1 LAEKAALITGG
12 SSGIGLAVARALGE
26 DGYGVTI
33 AARRPDKLEQ
43 AAAELRDAGLDVL
56 HVAANMVEEDDIR
69 RMLEAHKERFGRLD
83 VLMNNAG
90 LGIGGL
96 IEAADTK
103 KLDMQLDV
111 NLRAVYLTTR
121 DAIPLLKEAAK
132 QKSNGGGGAMIF
144 NTASIA
150 GKQPQGWL
158 AAYSATKA
166 AVIALTE
173 ATGKE
178 LANDGVRCTAI
189 CPGFVDTPMTD
200 WARSQGVPGE
210 EMIRPEDIAEI
221 VRCLLSLSPAA
232 IVPEVMIV
240 RPQEL
245 ASSAGP

>member
-1 LAEKAALITGG
+1 LADKAALITGG

-56 HVAANMVEEDDIR
+56 HVAANMVEEDDIK
-69 RMLEAHKERFGRLD
+69 RMIEAHRERFGRLD

-96 IEAADTK
+96 IESAETK

-111 NLRAVYLTTR
+111 
-121 DAIPLLKEAAK
+121 
-132 QKSNGGGGAMIF
+132 

-221 VRCLLSLSPAA
+221 VMCLLRLSPAA

-245 ASSAGP
+245 ASGGAP

>member
-1 LAEKAALITGG
+1 VADKAALITGG

-26 DGYGVTI
+26 DGYGITI

-43 AAAELRDAGLDVL
+43 AAAGLRDAGLDV
-56 HVAANMVEEDDIR
+56 HHIAANMADEDDIK
-69 RMLEAHKERFGRLD
+69 RMMASHMDRFGRLD
-83 VLMNNAG
+83 LLMNNAG
-90 LGIGGL
+90 LGIGGT
-96 IEAADTK
+96 IEEAETK

-121 DAIPLLKEAAK
+121 EAVPALKEAGK
-132 QKSNGGGGAMIF
+132 DGGGMIV

-150 GKQPQGWL
+150 GKRPQGWL

-200 WARSQGVPGE
+200 WVRGQVSGD
-210 EMIRPEDIAEI
+210 EMIQPEDIAEI
-221 VRCLLSLSPAA
+221 IRCLLRLSPNAV
-232 IVPEVMIV
+232 VPEVMII

-245 ASSAGP
+245 AGAGV

>member
-1 LAEKAALITGG
+1 VADKAALITGG

-26 DGYGVTI
+26 DGYGITI

-43 AAAELRDAGLDVL
+43 AAAGLRDAGLDV
-56 HVAANMVEEDDIR
+56 HHIAANMADEDDIK
-69 RMLEAHKERFGRLD
+69 RMITSHMDRFGRLD
-83 VLMNNAG
+83 LLMNNAG
-90 LGIGGL
+90 LGIGGT
-96 IEAADTK
+96 IEEAETK

-121 DAIPLLKEAAK
+121 EAVPALKEAGK
-132 QKSNGGGGAMIF
+132 DGGAMIV

-150 GKQPQGWL
+150 GKRPQGWL

-189 CPGFVDTPMTD
+189 CPGFVDTAMTD
-200 WARSQGVPGE
+200 WIRGQVSGD
-210 EMIRPEDIAEI
+210 EMIQPEDIAEI
-221 VRCLLSLSPAA
+221 IRCLLRLSPNAV
-232 IVPEVMIV
+232 VPEVMII

-245 ASSAGP
+245 AGAGA

>member
-1 LAEKAALITGG
+1 LADKAALITGG

-43 AAAELRDAGLDVL
+43 AAAELRDAGIDVL

-69 RMLEAHKERFGRLD
+69 RMLEAHRERFGRLD
-83 VLMNNAG
+83 LLMNNAG

-121 DAIPLLKEAAK
+121 DAIPMLKEAG
-132 QKSNGGGGAMIF
+132 NNGGAMLF

-189 CPGFVDTPMTD
+189 CPGFVDTAMTE

-221 VRCLLSLSPAA
+221 VRCLIRLSPAA

-245 ASSAGP
+245 TAGASP

>member
-1 LAEKAALITGG
+1 LADKAALITGG

-33 AARRPDKLEQ
+33 AARRPDKLEH
-43 AAAELRDAGLDVL
+43 AAAELRDAGIDIL

-69 RMLEAHKERFGRLD
+69 RMLEAHRERFGRLD

-96 IEAADTK
+96 IEAAETK

-121 DAIPLLKEAAK
+121 DAIPMLKEAG
-132 QKSNGGGGAMIF
+132 NDGGAMLF

-189 CPGFVDTPMTD
+189 CPGFVDTAMTD

-221 VRCLLSLSPAA
+221 VRCLLRLSPAA

-245 ASSAGP
+245 AGGATP

>member
-1 LAEKAALITGG
+1 MRSARCLSENCARPLTRGDDRLADKAALITGG

-43 AAAELRDAGLDVL
+43 AAAELRDAGIDVL

-69 RMLEAHKERFGRLD
+69 RMLEAHREGFGRLD

-96 IEAADTK
+96 IEAAETK

-132 QKSNGGGGAMIF
+132 
-144 NTASIA
+144 
-150 GKQPQGWL
+150 P
-158 AAYSATKA
+158 
-166 AVIALTE
+166 AV
-173 ATGKE
+173 
-178 LANDGVRCTAI
+178 N
-189 CPGFVDTPMTD
+189 
-200 WARSQGVPGE
+200 
-210 EMIRPEDIAEI
+210 
-221 VRCLLSLSPAA
+221 
-232 IVPEVMIV
+232 
-240 RPQEL
+240 
-245 ASSAGP
+245 

>member
-1 LAEKAALITGG
+1 VADKAALITGG

-26 DGYGVTI
+26 DGYAITI

-43 AAAELRDAGLDVL
+43 AAATLRDEGFDVH
-56 HVAANMVEEDDIR
+56 HVAANMTKEEEIAQ
-69 RMLEAHKERFGRLD
+69 MVAAHRERFGRLD
-83 VLMNNAG
+83 FLMNNAG
-90 LGIGGL
+90 VGIGGN
-96 IEAADTK
+96 IEGLETK

-111 NLRAVYLTTR
+111 NLRAVYLTSR
-121 DAIPLLKEAAK
+121 EAIPMLKEA
-132 QKSNGGGGAMIF
+132 GHTGGAMIV

-150 GKQPQGWL
+150 GKRPSGWL

-189 CPGFVDTPMTD
+189 CPALVDTAMTE
-200 WARSQGVPGE
+200 WARGEVNPE

-221 VRCLLSLSPAA
+221 IRCLMRLSPAA
-232 IVPEVMIV
+232 IVPEVMII
-240 RPQEL
+240 RPQDL
-245 ASSAGP
+245 AGAGIT

>member
-1 LAEKAALITGG
+1 
-12 SSGIGLAVARALGE
+12 
-26 DGYGVTI
+26 VTI

-43 AAAELRDAGLDVL
+43 AAEDLRKAGIDVH
-56 HVAANMVEEDDIR
+56 HVAANMVKEEDIQG
-69 RMLEAHKERFGRLD
+69 MLDAHRERFGRLD
-83 VLMNNAG
+83 LLMNNAG

-96 IEAADTK
+96 IEAAETK

-121 DAIPLLKEAAK
+121 DAIPMLK
-132 QKSNGGGGAMIF
+132 QSGHDGGAMIV

-200 WARSQGVPGE
+200 WTKGQIPPE
-210 EMIRPEDIAEI
+210 DMIRPEDLAEA
-221 VRCLLSLSPAA
+221 VRFLLRTSPAC
-232 IVPEVMIV
+232 IVPEIRFI
-240 RPQEL
+240 RPGE
-245 ASSAGP
+245 

>member
-1 LAEKAALITGG
+1 LADKAALITGG
-12 SSGIGLAVARALGE
+12 SSGIGFAVARALGE

-43 AAAELRDAGLDVL
+43 AAAELRDEDLDVH
-56 HVAANMVEEDDIR
+56 HVAANMMEEDDIR
-69 RMLEAHKERFGRLD
+69 RMLESHRERFGRLD
-83 VLMNNAG
+83 LLMNNAG

-96 IEAADTK
+96 IEEAQTK
-103 KLDMQLDV
+103 KLDMQLGV
-111 NLRAVYLTTR
+111 NLRAVYLVTR
-121 DAIPLLKEAAK
+121 DAIPMLKQAASE
-132 QKSNGGGGAMIF
+132 SNGSGGAMIV

-178 LANDGVRCTAI
+178 LANDGIRCTAI

-221 VRCLLSLSPAA
+221 VRCLLRLSPAA

-245 ASSAGP
+245 ASGGAP

>member
-1 LAEKAALITGG
+1 MADKAALITGG

-43 AAAELRDAGLDVL
+43 AAAELRDAGIDVL
-56 HVAANMVEEDDIR
+56 HVVANMVEENDIR
-69 RMLEAHKERFGRLD
+69 RMIDAHKERFGRLD

-90 LGIGGL
+90 LGVGGL
-96 IEAADTK
+96 IETADTK

-121 DAIPLLKEAAK
+121 DAIPLLKEAGK
-132 QKSNGGGGAMIF
+132 NGGAAIF

-158 AAYSATKA
+158 AADSATKA

-221 VRCLLSLSPAA
+221 VLCLLRLSPAA

-245 ASSAGP
+245 AGGAGP

>member
-1 LAEKAALITGG
+1 MADKAALITGG

-33 AARRPDKLEQ
+33 AARRPDKLER
-43 AAAELRDAGLDVL
+43 AAAELREAGIDVL
-56 HVAANMVEEDDIR
+56 HLAANVVEEDDIR
-69 RMLEAHKERFGRLD
+69 RMVEAHRERFGRLD
-83 VLMNNAG
+83 LLMNNAG

-96 IEAADTK
+96 IEAAETK

-121 DAIPLLKEAAK
+121 DAIPLLKETAAR
-132 QKSNGGGGAMIF
+132 NGGAMIV

-178 LANDGVRCTAI
+178 LAHDGVRCTAI
-189 CPGFVDTPMTD
+189 CPAFVDTPMTD

-221 VRCLLSLSPAA
+221 VRCLLRLSPAA

-245 ASSAGP
+245 AIGGTP